1 MKKFRAFLALVIAAM
16 LGKLGTFSTTKSL
29 DQIVNLTANNLE
41 MAIILTFRDSSIYHV
56 RTMSAPLRDQRGP
69 VLTAEIALEQ
79 HPDSPDKPPR
89 RHRRTRPQLLSRQ
102 ELDRRLNAVKQFD
115 EIVAAIK
122 ADLGGGDQLSAI
134 ETRLVEAFAGSAI
147 TLDNLNAR
155 TLLGEPISLAE
166 YAQTVSAMVRVASR
180 LGCSKRF
187 RDVTPPDPLQYAAE
201 HAA

>member
-1 MKKFRAFLALVIAAM
+1 LEWPNKAPISGRLFGEFVFPGA
-16 LGKLGTFSTTKSL
+16 GGTG
-29 DQIVNLTANNLE
+29 
-41 MAIILTFRDSSIYHV
+41 HV
-56 RTMSAPLRDQRGP
+56 VEIKRGW
-69 VLTAEIALEQ
+69 
-79 HPDSPDKPPR
+79 
-89 RHRRTRPQLLSRQ
+89 RH
-102 ELDRRLNAVKQFD
+102 
-115 EIVAAIK
+115 
-122 ADLGGGDQLSAI
+122 